1 MSEIGVTPSG
11 LVYEIAGSGPPL
23 LLLHA
28 GLMDRRMWDPQWPV
42 LAERFTAIRY
52 DARGFGQSA
61 DPDRPYSL
69 HGDALEVLEA
79 AGVEAAAAV
88 VGVSMGGA
96 TALDLAL
103 AAPSRVSSLVVV
115 SSEPSGWEHSPEIIR
130 QLEAA
135 DAAFARGDLDA
146 TNELELRIW
155 VDGPLRS
162 ADRVDPALRR
172 QIAASNRV
180 LLERA
185 AEIEHEP
192 FELEPPASERLHEL
206 RQPTLVVTGE
216 LDQPSVL
223 DGAFAIIAAAG
234 ARHVEI
240 PDAGHLPNLER
251 PREFLEALLIF
262 LEEIAPASA
271 P

>member
-1 MSEIGVTPSG
+1 MSEIGVTRSG

-28 GLMDRRMWDPQWPV
+28 GLMDRRMWDPQWPL

-69 HGDALEVLEA
+69 HGDALEVLES
-79 AGVEAAAAV
+79 AGVERAAV

-96 TALDLAL
+96 TALDLAC
-103 AAPSRVSSLVVV
+103 AAPARVSSLVVV
-115 SSEPSGWEHSPEIIR
+115 SSEPSGWEHSPAHVR

-135 DAAFARGDLDA
+135 DAAFERGDIA
-146 TNELELRIW
+146 AANELELRIW
-155 VDGPLRS
+155 FDGPLRS
-162 ADRVDPALRR
+162 ADRVDRELRAR
-172 QIAASNRV
+172 IAASNRV

-185 AEIEHEP
+185 AQIEHDA
-192 FELEPPASERLHEL
+192 FELEPPASARLHEL
-206 RQPTLVVTGE
+206 RLPILVVTGE

-223 DGAFAIIAAAG
+223 DGAFAITAATG

-240 PDAGHLPNLER
+240 AGAGHLPNLER

-262 LEEIAPASA
+262 LEEIAPA
-271 P
+271 